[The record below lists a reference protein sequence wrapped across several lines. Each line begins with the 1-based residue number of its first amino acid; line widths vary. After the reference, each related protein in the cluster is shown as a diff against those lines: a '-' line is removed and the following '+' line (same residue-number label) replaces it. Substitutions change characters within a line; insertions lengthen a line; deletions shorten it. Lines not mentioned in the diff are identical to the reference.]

1 MCTRRTSGFGS
12 NTSMRIVTR
21 RPSSLGVSRKTEAA
35 VSRLNLMSPM
45 AENNLLLLG
54 KDYPTYGVFDSFPV
68 GERSA
73 AAISVGS
80 DVDSPS
86 QRFKEDPLVP
96 NEDALSVVDT
106 DDWAGFAVA
115 DAHYGPESSHM
126 LVERLHRIWLQIRP
140 TDLQHFAQMF
150 EFLRNGEPQLTRSET
165 TLLAVAY
172 DRASRTGFG
181 LSIGDSSFVVVGQ
194 NQPPL
199 TVNQRD
205 MRFAN
210 ADDRHSLARPRGF
223 EFRAEPGDL
232 LLTFTDGIDE
242 CHYRTP
248 ETSIQPADI
257 AAVASGAGYDPLAT
271 VT

>member
-1 MCTRRTSGFGS
+1 
-12 NTSMRIVTR
+12 
-21 RPSSLGVSRKTEAA
+21 
-35 VSRLNLMSPM
+35 MSPM

-248 ETSIQPADI
+248 ETSVQPADI

-271 VT
+271 VTQLTELALAGVRGNPGGQDNIAVIASRA